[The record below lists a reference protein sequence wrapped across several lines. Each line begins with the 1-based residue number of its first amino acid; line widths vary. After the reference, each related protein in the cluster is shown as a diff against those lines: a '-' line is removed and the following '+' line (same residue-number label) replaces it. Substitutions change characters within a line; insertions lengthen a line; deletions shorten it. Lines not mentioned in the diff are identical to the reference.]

1 MKRDT
6 AARARLVAVIL
17 ATTLTG
23 LDQTASA
30 QAQRTAP
37 PPQGQQTAPPY
48 PVGPGAPTGTSSI
61 AGRVLTP
68 DSNSPVRAADVEA
81 VYEKGARL
89 VAKTDENGAY
99 NFDRL
104 AAGAWRITASKG
116 GYVSWQFGQRRP
128 FQPPPPISLA
138 RGQKVTADIPL
149 TRGGAIAGRI
159 YNASGDS
166 VGGVQVRVYRARME
180 QGARRLKTVGVADLT
195 DDMGAFRVYGLPPGD
210 YYVAASLRVAPVGS
224 IVETTYAPT
233 YFPGTGD
240 LAEAQRIKLGLGAEA
255 TATFPLLP
263 VRPTRISGVVLSA
276 SGGPADAF
284 LNLVSEA
291 SELGVPLG
299 VGGVTRS
306 DGTFTLADV
315 APGRYILKAS
325 LRGDGPDE
333 SAAMPVTVDG
343 NELTGITLVTGRPA
357 TLRGTIVADAGVS
370 RALPP
375 RLTVAAFS
383 ARETGM
389 VLDSGDGPKFEIGSL
404 SEPFRLTVDGL
415 PEDWAVRSITVNDA
429 DALDDTIEL
438 SSNQQAIARVVV
450 TDRLTAVS
458 GVATAADATTT
469 REIVVFPENS
479 AKWGHRTRY
488 IRRVEADASGSFRIV
503 GLPPGERY
511 LAYATDYLED
521 GEHLDPEFLTS
532 IRNVAV
538 PFSLEDGERRALDL
552 KVVER

>member
-1 MKRDT
+1 MVRDT
-6 AARARLVAVIL
+6 AIVAVTL
-17 ATTLTG
+17 AFLTAV
-23 LDQTASA
+23 DQTASA
-30 QAQRTAP
+30 QARRAP
-37 PPQGQQTAPPY
+37 SD
-48 PVGPGAPTGTSSI
+48 PVGPAAPRGTASITGH
-61 AGRVLTP
+61 VLAPGT
-68 DSNSPVRAADVEA
+68 NTPVRGADIAAVNERGVQLA
-81 VYEKGARL
+81 
-89 VAKTDENGAY
+89 AKTDQDGAY
-99 NFDRL
+99 QFERL
-104 AAGAWRITASKG
+104 AAGAWRISASKA
-116 GYVSWQFGQRRP
+116 GYVSWQFGERWP
-128 FQPPPPISLA
+128 FQTPPPIALA
-138 RGQKVTADIPL
+138 AGQRFIADIPL
-149 TRGGAIAGRI
+149 SRGGAVSGRI
-159 YNASGDS
+159 FDASGES

-180 QGARRLKTVGVADLT
+180 QGARRLKAVGVADLT

-263 VRPTRISGVVLSA
+263 VRPTRISGVVLSG

-291 SELGVPLG
+291 SELGVPIG

-315 APGRYILKAS
+315 APGRYILNAS

-333 SAAMPVTVDG
+333 SASMPVTVDG

-357 TLRGTIVADAGVS
+357 TLRGTIVADAGIS
-370 RALPP
+370 RALPDK
-375 RLTVAAFS
+375 LTVVAFS
-383 ARETGM
+383 AREGGT
-389 VLDSGDGPKFEIGSL
+389 VLDSGDGRTFEIGSL
-404 SEPFRLTVDGL
+404 DQPFRLTVDGL
-415 PEDWAVRSITVNDA
+415 PEDWIIKSITVNDA
-429 DALDDTIEL
+429 DALDNTIEL
-438 SSNQQAIARVVV
+438 ARNQQAVARVVL
-450 TDRLTAVS
+450 TDRLTEVGGVVAS
-458 GVATAADATTT
+458 GDATTA
-469 REIVVFPENS
+469 REIIVFPENS

-488 IRRVEADASGSFRIV
+488 VRRIAADARGNFRIV

-511 LAYATDYLED
+511 LAYATDYLDD

-538 PFSLEDGERRALDL
+538 PFSLEEGDKRALDL